1 MACFD
6 TSEELV
12 FGFFN
17 SVIQGDHMGVEIATQ
32 GHRGLLKEGG
42 FLDRKEELQSC
53 VPFFGEK
60 ALQGLV
66 IDDYFSVSVEKVDEL
81 KAGSRPT
88 PRHRFD
94 QAQRIYDKAGLMG
107 SKDKDVINSTSSKI
121 VGGRR
126 PLMCI
131 FDQVYQ
137 CCDMAFVNQASTKLV
152 KMSRKVKEELTLV
165 AILAPLI
172 CADLAAETLPKVFA
186 TDASDK
192 KGAFVGLFQR
202 YFGELERG
210 KEDMCECFPAR
221 RPYSQRLI
229 CVLRRRGR
237 LPKAHLPALI
247 QRNHW
252 HSGSTCGGAGKVA
265 REIAAKAL
273 SVGPVVDLDRSPFFD
288 LQLFRVR
295 PAGFIPDCAS
305 KHYILTGTVPKFEKL
320 CSTQRFQP
328 H

>member
-66 IDDYFSVSVEKVDEL
+66 IDDYFSVSVENVDEL

-94 QAQRIYDKAGLMG
+94 QAQRIYGKAGLMG

-121 VGGRR
+121 VGAELVSDDYVRALGLI
-126 PLMCI
+126 PLGKRLALS
-131 FDQVYQ
+131 FL
-137 CCDMAFVNQASTKLV
+137 SL
-152 KMSRKVKEELTLV
+152 ELYWS
-165 AILAPLI
+165 
-172 CADLAAETLPKVFA
+172 
-186 TDASDK
+186 TDALH
-192 KGAFVGLFQR
+192 ACL
-202 YFGELERG
+202 
-210 KEDMCECFPAR
+210 
-221 RPYSQRLI
+221 
-229 CVLRRRGR
+229 
-237 LPKAHLPALI
+237 
-247 QRNHW
+247 
-252 HSGSTCGGAGKVA
+252 
-265 REIAAKAL
+265 
-273 SVGPVVDLDRSPFFD
+273 
-288 LQLFRVR
+288 
-295 PAGFIPDCAS
+295 
-305 KHYILTGTVPKFEKL
+305 
-320 CSTQRFQP
+320 
-328 H
+328 